1 MGGGKE
7 TPRQKM
13 IGMMYLVL
21 TALLA
26 MNTSKQVLQG
36 YLSVNESLAKSKE
49 NLKENNA
56 RTAKSFEAS
65 INGNAGAKP
74 YYEKAVEAQKAIEET
89 FKYIGQVR
97 ANVVVHTE
105 HELSQGNEKIA
116 DTLNLRRMEKID
128 DYDVPSH
135 VLGLGEPKE
144 PEKGPLTAFELRGKL
159 NGLHDKLIAMVEA
172 MQKDPKT
179 KLLDDDYQG
188 IKKKIGSIKPTDS
201 NRDEDGI
208 KFNWEMDNFYHLPLA
223 AVYTSFNKIQNDL
236 KNVEAEILQVF
247 SGASGKLAIKFDHL
261 EAKVIAP
268 SSYIQAGQQYEADIF
283 LAASSSKLGAGDLEV
298 LIGVDSAAAA
308 KGAKGSPIDIE
319 NGMGKYSVGT
329 GGQGEQN
336 FNGCIKF
343 KKPDGS
349 YDYYNFKGTYM
360 VAAPATAVE
369 AEKMNVFYIGVDN
382 PIAVSAAGVSPTD
395 LIVNATG
402 GGVSKTGGAGG
413 KFVLKFTTPGECS
426 ISVSAKTKD
435 GNKPQGPPK
444 KFRVKKIPDPVAKV
458 GGKTGSVDMKKSELA
473 SIGGVGAEL
482 AGFEFDAKFIVIS
495 FELSAVVKGALK
507 SEPCSG
513 NNLSAGARTILSSA
527 GVGSKIFVENVKA
540 KGPDGTIR
548 SIPGVTIKVK

>member
-36 YLSVNESLAKSKE
+36 YISVNESLTKSKE

-56 RTAKSFEAS
+56 RTTKSFEAS
-65 INGNAGAKP
+65 INGNAAAKP
-74 YYEKAVEAQKAIEET
+74 YYEKAIEAQKAIEET

-97 ANVVVHTE
+97 SNVVSHTE
-105 HELSQGNEKIA
+105 EAMTQGNEKIA

-135 VLGLGEPKE
+135 VLGLSEPKN
-144 PEKGPLTAFELRGKL
+144 PEKGPLTAYELRGKL
-159 NGLHDKLIAMVEA
+159 NSLHDKLVAMVDG

-188 IKKKIGSIKPTDS
+188 IKKKISSIKPTDS

-223 AVYTSFNKIQNDL
+223 AVYTSFTKLQNDL

-268 SSYIQAGQQYEADIF
+268 SSYIQAGQPYSADI
-283 LAASSSKLGAGDLEV
+283 LLVASSSKTAAGDIEFLV
-298 LIGVDSAAAA
+298 GADSAS
-308 KGAKGSPIDIE
+308 GSGGTAIPIE
-319 NGMGKYSVGT
+319 NGMGKYTTTT

-336 FNGCIKF
+336 FKGVIKF
-343 KKPDGS
+343 KKPDGTFDR
-349 YDYYNFKGTYM
+349 YPFAATYM
-360 VAAPATAVE
+360 VAAPAIAVE
-369 AEKMNVFYIGVDN
+369 PEKMNVFYIGVDN

-402 GGVSKTGGAGG
+402 GGCTKTGGTGG
-413 KFVLKFTTPGECS
+413 KFVLKFTTPGECL

-435 GNKPQGPPK
+435 GTKPQGPPK

-458 GGKTGSVDMKKSELA
+458 GGKTGNVEVKKMELA
-473 SIGGVGAEL
+473 AIGGVGAEL
-482 AGFEFDAKFIVIS
+482 AGFDFDAKFIVTS

-507 SEPCSG
+507 SVSCPGNSLSG
-513 NNLSAGARTILSSA
+513 EARSILSSA
-527 GVGSKIFVENVKA
+527 GVGAKIFFENVKA

-548 SIPGVTIKVK
+548 NIPGVTLKVK